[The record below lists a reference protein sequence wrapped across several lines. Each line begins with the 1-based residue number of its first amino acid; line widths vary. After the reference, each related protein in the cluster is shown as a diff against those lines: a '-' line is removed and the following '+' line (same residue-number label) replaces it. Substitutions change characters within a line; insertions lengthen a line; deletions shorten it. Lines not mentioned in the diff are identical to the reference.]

1 MSVLRKE
8 KKGNFTVI
16 DNAIFKDRNLSL
28 KAKGL
33 MCLMLSLPDDWNFS
47 IRGLAT
53 LSKDGES
60 AVRSTL
66 NELKKEGYFYRKQI
80 RKNGKIT
87 KIEYVISEIKKCEN
101 LVVENPQQEKPQQGN
116 RTQLNTN
123 KLNTERLN
131 TKKSSCSSVLAM
143 MSEEESSRLFEIYED
158 ADLLIDTIDEEL
170 KLKNKFSEIEN
181 AYRYVIGY
189 AENKKWLRS
198 QTQMKNVSQ
207 N

>member
-1 MSVLRKE
+1 MQVLRKV

-47 IRGLAT
+47 IKGLAT

-80 RKNGKIT
+80 RKNGKIA
-87 KIEYVISEIKKCEN
+87 KIEYVISEIKNCDFLDVENQQQEN
-101 LVVENPQQEKPQQGN
+101 LNQENQA
-116 RTQLNTN
+116 QLNTN
-123 KLNTERLN
+123 TLKTKELN
-131 TKKSSCSSVLAM
+131 TKECCCSSVLAM
-143 MSEEESSRLFEIYED
+143 MTEQESSRLFSIYED
-158 ADLLIDTIDEEL
+158 ADLLIDAVDEEL
-170 KLKNKFSEIEN
+170 KLKNKFGEIEN

-198 QTQMKNVSQ
+198 QV
-207 N
+207 

>member
-1 MSVLRKE
+1 MQVLRKV

-47 IRGLAT
+47 IKGLAT

-66 NELKKEGYFYRKQI
+66 NELKKEGYFFRKQI
-80 RKNGKIT
+80 RKNGKIAR
-87 KIEYVISEIKKCEN
+87 IDYVVSEIKN
-101 LVVENPQQEKPQQGN
+101 FDFLDVENPQQENLQQEN
-116 RTQLNTN
+116 QAQLNTN
-123 KLNTERLN
+123 TLKTKELN
-131 TKKSSCSSVLAM
+131 TKKCCSSVLAM
-143 MSEEESSRLFEIYED
+143 MTEKEASKLFSIYED

-170 KLKNKFSEIEN
+170 KLKDKFSEIEN

-198 QTQMKNVSQ
+198 AT
-207 N
+207 

>member
-1 MSVLRKE
+1 MQVLRKV

-47 IRGLAT
+47 IKGLAT

-66 NELKKEGYFYRKQI
+66 NELKKEGYFFRKQI
-80 RKNGKIT
+80 RKNGKIAR
-87 KIEYVISEIKKCEN
+87 IDYVISEIKN
-101 LVVENPQQEKPQQGN
+101 FDFLDVENPQQENLQQEN
-116 RTQLNTN
+116 QTQLNTN
-123 KLNTERLN
+123 TLKTKELN
-131 TKKSSCSSVLAM
+131 TKKCCSSVLAM
-143 MSEEESSRLFEIYED
+143 MTEEETSKLFSIYED
-158 ADLLIDTIDEEL
+158 ADLLIDAIDEEL
-170 KLKNKFSEIEN
+170 NIKNKFSEIQN

-198 QTQMKNVSQ
+198 QI
-207 N
+207 

>member
-1 MSVLRKE
+1 MQVLRKV

-47 IRGLAT
+47 IKGLAT

-60 AVRSTL
+60 AIRSTL
-66 NELKKEGYFYRKQI
+66 NELKKEGYFFRKQI
-80 RKNGKIT
+80 RKNGKIAR
-87 KIEYVISEIKKCEN
+87 IDYVVSEIKN
-101 LVVENPQQEKPQQGN
+101 FDFLVVENQQQENLHQENQA
-116 RTQLNTN
+116 QLNTN
-123 KLNTERLN
+123 TLKTKELN
-131 TKKSSCSSVLAM
+131 TKKCCSSVLAM
-143 MSEEESSRLFEIYED
+143 MTEKEASKLFSIYED

-170 KLKNKFSEIEN
+170 KLKDKFSEIEN

-198 QTQMKNVSQ
+198 AT
-207 N
+207 

>member
-1 MSVLRKE
+1 MQVLRKV

-47 IRGLAT
+47 IKGLAT

-66 NELKKEGYFYRKQI
+66 NELKKEGYFFRKQI
-80 RKNGKIT
+80 RKNGKIAR
-87 KIEYVISEIKKCEN
+87 IDYVISEIKN
-101 LVVENPQQEKPQQGN
+101 FDFLDVENPQQENLQQEN
-116 RTQLNTN
+116 QAQLNTN
-123 KLNTERLN
+123 TLKTKELN
-131 TKKSSCSSVLAM
+131 TKKCCSSVLAM
-143 MSEEESSRLFEIYED
+143 MTEEETSKLFSIYED
-158 ADLLIDTIDEEL
+158 ADLLIDAIDEEL
-170 KLKNKFSEIEN
+170 NIKNKFSEIQN
-181 AYRYVIGY
+181 AYKYVIGY

-198 QTQMKNVSQ
+198 QI
-207 N
+207 

>member
-1 MSVLRKE
+1 MQVLRKV

-47 IRGLAT
+47 IKGLAT

-66 NELKKEGYFYRKQI
+66 NELKKEGYFFRKQV
-80 RKNGKIT
+80 RKNGKIAR
-87 KIEYVISEIKKCEN
+87 IDYVVSEIKNFDFLDVENQQQEN
-101 LVVENPQQEKPQQGN
+101 LQQEN
-116 RTQLNTN
+116 HTQLNTN
-123 KLNTERLN
+123 ISNIKNI
-131 TKKSSCSSVLAM
+131 KGCSSVLSM
-143 MSEEESSRLFEIYED
+143 MTENEISKLFSIYED
-158 ADLLIDTIDEEL
+158 ADLLVDAVDEEL
-170 KLKNKFSEIEN
+170 KLKNKFGDIQN

-189 AENKKWLRS
+189 AENKQWSRS
-198 QTQMKNVSQ
+198 TI
-207 N
+207 